1 MNFPFSSDLH
11 GIKHTVEIKSSSPLD
26 ISKFTLVKSIPAHK
40 GLITSILLLSTNQI
54 VTGSIDATMK
64 FYDKNLNCLVQVLAH
79 KEGINDIIETENGT
93 LISCSCDKTL
103 KVWKYVLKE
112 YRNTAVLNGH
122 SNWVTSAASIDENTI
137 ASSSEDRTVKIWNL
151 KENKEIKSIQFGGM
165 VSGIYKLKD
174 YNTLVAFSGDKVAT
188 FMDTSKDF
196 EVIKT
201 ISDCHCY
208 MNHSYLEHN
217 GQLIVGGEKI
227 FSIIDLKT
235 LEVVKKIINNNLS
248 FIGSMFLLT
257 PNDLY

>member
-1 MNFPFSSDLH
+1 M
-11 GIKHTVEIKSSSPLD
+11 
-26 ISKFTLVKSIPAHK
+26 
-40 GLITSILLLSTNQI
+40 
-54 VTGSIDATMK
+54 
-64 FYDKNLNCLVQVLAH
+64 
-79 KEGINDIIETENGT
+79 
-93 LISCSCDKTL
+93 
-103 KVWKYVLKE
+103 
-112 YRNTAVLNGH
+112 
-122 SNWVTSAASIDENTI
+122 
-137 ASSSEDRTVKIWNL
+137 KIWNL
-151 KENKEIKSIQFGGM
+151 KENKETKSIQFGGM
-165 VSGIYKLKD
+165 VSAIYKLKD

-188 FMDTSKDF
+188 FMNTSKDF
-196 EVIKT
+196 EVVKT